1 MIGDNWRRGGALRQA
16 SQRMMSNAL
25 RLLASVLLLAVA
37 APLCAEPDYEK
48 IAARIAAAL
57 RLQPGERVLVRYD
70 PGYFAPVEAALR
82 SRIRQAGARAVA
94 ALPASEPLPRNL
106 LDPLDVFIRLPLAP
120 SARALSETEEGDL
133 RRWLEGGGARREL
146 HFHWSEGTRRTDGL
160 PAGHTAELDRLYED
174 ALDIDYA
181 ALDAAQERAIR
192 ILRLGTVRIRTPA
205 GTDFMFRIARRPFNK
220 QNGDASPERA
230 RAARILVDR
239 HIELPAGALRVAPVE
254 ESAFGQIV
262 LPEARFGDTLARNV
276 VILVDNGR
284 VSGVRAQQGLE
295 AVEAALDGGGEAAHR
310 FREFALGFN
319 PKLAVPPGS
328 SLVPYYGYGAGV
340 VRLGLGDNEE
350 LGGKVRGRF
359 VRWFF
364 LTDATVHVDFR
375 YLVRDGKLEIGP

>member
-1 MIGDNWRRGGALRQA
+1 MSKMLRRL
-16 SQRMMSNAL
+16 STFWL
-25 RLLASVLLLAVA
+25 VVPV
-37 APLCAEPDYEK
+37 APLCAEPDYDR
-48 IAARIAAAL
+48 IAARVAAAL
-57 RLQPGERVLVRYD
+57 RLQAGERVLVRFD
-70 PGYFAPVEAALR
+70 PSYFAPLEAALR
-82 SRIRQAGARAVA
+82 ARIREAGAVCVA
-94 ALPASEPLPRNL
+94 TLPAFEPMAPKWLEA
-106 LDPLDVFIRLPLAP
+106 LDVFIRLPLTP
-120 SARALSETEEGDL
+120 SARPLSEAEEEAL
-133 RRWLEGGGARREL
+133 RRWGAAGGARREL
-146 HFHWSEGTRRTDGL
+146 HLHWSDGTRRVDGL
-160 PAGHTAELDRLYED
+160 PAEHTAELDRLYQD

-181 ALDAAQERAIR
+181 ALDAAQERAIQ
-192 ILRLGTVRIRTPA
+192 ILRRGTVRVRTPA

-230 RAARILVDR
+230 RAARIPVDR

-284 VSGVRAQQGLE
+284 VSGVRAQEGLE
-295 AVEAALDGGGEAAHR
+295 AVQAALEAGGEAARR

-319 PKLAVPPGS
+319 PKLAVPVGS
-328 SLVPYYGYGAGV
+328 PVVPYYGYGAGV
-340 VRLGLGDNEE
+340 VRLSLGDNQE
-350 LGGKVRGRF
+350 LGGAVRGRF